1 MALSKIDSNLLS
13 LTTDLTM
20 TGTTPTLTIGDAGA
34 EDTKIVF
41 DGNEY
46 AADDLSQKAKNI
58 LGFLKRAD
66 EELAELRYSLD
77 KVNLARKQAIADLS
91 GALKE
96 KESE

>member
-1 MALSKIDSNLLS
+1 MNEVDGIVEQENKS
-13 LTTDLTM
+13 
-20 TGTTPTLTIGDAGA
+20 P
-34 EDTKIVF
+34 KIVF

-91 GALKE
+91 SALKE
-96 KESE
+96 KETE

>member
-1 MALSKIDSNLLS
+1 MNEVNE
-13 LTTDLTM
+13 TTEQVNK
-20 TGTTPTLTIGDAGA
+20 TP
-34 EDTKIVF
+34 KIVF

-91 GALKE
+91 TALKE
-96 KESE
+96 KETE

>member
-1 MALSKIDSNLLS
+1 MNEVDGIVEQENKS
-13 LTTDLTM
+13 
-20 TGTTPTLTIGDAGA
+20 P
-34 EDTKIVF
+34 KIVF
-41 DGNEY
+41 DGTEY

-91 GALKE
+91 SALKE

>member
-1 MALSKIDSNLLS
+1 MNEVD
-13 LTTDLTM
+13 
-20 TGTTPTLTIGDAGA
+20 GTVEQENKTP
-34 EDTKIVF
+34 KIVF

-91 GALKE
+91 GALKD
-96 KESE
+96 KESQ

>member
-1 MALSKIDSNLLS
+1 MRFDVNEGILIMNEVDGIVEQENKS
-13 LTTDLTM
+13 
-20 TGTTPTLTIGDAGA
+20 P
-34 EDTKIVF
+34 KIVF
-41 DGNEY
+41 DGTEY

-66 EELAELRYSLD
+66 EELADLRYSLD

-91 GALKE
+91 SALKE

>member
-1 MALSKIDSNLLS
+1 MNEVDGIVEKENKA
-13 LTTDLTM
+13 
-20 TGTTPTLTIGDAGA
+20 P
-34 EDTKIVF
+34 KIVF

-96 KESE
+96 KEAQ

>member
-1 MALSKIDSNLLS
+1 MNEVNPNPGDEKKSPKIL
-13 LTTDLTM
+13 
-20 TGTTPTLTIGDAGA
+20 
-34 EDTKIVF
+34 F

-46 AADDLSQKAKNI
+46 AADDLPQKAKNI

-91 GALKE
+91 NALNETDE
-96 KESE
+96 K

>member
-1 MALSKIDSNLLS
+1 MNEVD
-13 LTTDLTM
+13 
-20 TGTTPTLTIGDAGA
+20 GTVEQANKTP
-34 EDTKIVF
+34 KIVF

>member
-1 MALSKIDSNLLS
+1 MNEVDGIVEQENKS
-13 LTTDLTM
+13 
-20 TGTTPTLTIGDAGA
+20 P
-34 EDTKIVF
+34 KIVF
-41 DGNEY
+41 DGTEY

-91 GALKE
+91 SALKE
-96 KESE
+96 KETE

>member
-1 MALSKIDSNLLS
+1 MNEVNE
-13 LTTDLTM
+13 TTEQVNK
-20 TGTTPTLTIGDAGA
+20 TP
-34 EDTKIVF
+34 KIVF

-91 GALKE
+91 IALKE
-96 KESE
+96 NETD

>member
-1 MALSKIDSNLLS
+1 MNEVN
-13 LTTDLTM
+13 
-20 TGTTPTLTIGDAGA
+20 GTTEQVNKTP
-34 EDTKIVF
+34 KIVF

-91 GALKE
+91 TALKE
-96 KESE
+96 KETE